1 MGMDIE
7 GIKPKNVKGQYFAAN
22 LWAWRPINFICSY
35 VNDKEQL
42 GFNMEY
48 WDSNSGYGL
57 NNGNDCNILADAIE
71 RLLVIVPD
79 LNEDDDKL
87 YVNMGFWVD
96 ESSIFIIDK
105 DELNKEY
112 PIGTIMFTS
121 IIDKNGR
128 KVEPAHSISL
138 GRLKDFIEFLRNSGG
153 FKIY

>member
-7 GIKPKNVKGQYFAAN
+7 GIKPKNVKGQYFVAN

-35 VNDKEQL
+35 VNEKEQL

-71 RLLVIVPD
+71 RLLAIVPD

-96 ESSIFIIDK
+96 SSNIFITDK